1 MGMLLLLAGEGIA
14 GGGMAVLR
22 ELLLAANQL
31 RRELDGVAIL
41 AVGMSL
47 GFGQGTGQF
56 TLGIAGILM
65 RMGRGL
71 RQAADGLGLGIAV
84 LGMAVEGLLLQGAGE
99 VAIGIVAI
107 GLGMGMGIGL
117 LLAAGKAVA
126 IGGMGMLLQA
136 AGIPL
141 LLHGDG
147 GQDEGVGG
155 AEHHQGSKADHQIAP
170 EGTLLPLLGK
180 GAERMQVTHIEN
192 SLPTEN
198 FYFTG
203 PKDENGQ
210 TR

>member
-31 RRELDGVAIL
+31 GLEVGVA
-41 AVGMSL
+41 VRGMGMAGGL
-47 GFGQGTGQF
+47 GLGAGEDTV
-56 TLGIAGILM
+56 GIARLGMLV
-65 RMGRGL
+65 GRARL
-71 RQAADGLGLGIAV
+71 LAAGGLGLGIAV

-99 VAIGIVAI
+99 VAIVIVAI

-117 LLAAGKAVA
+117 LLAAGEAVA

-180 GAERMQVTHIEN
+180 VAERMQVTHIEN